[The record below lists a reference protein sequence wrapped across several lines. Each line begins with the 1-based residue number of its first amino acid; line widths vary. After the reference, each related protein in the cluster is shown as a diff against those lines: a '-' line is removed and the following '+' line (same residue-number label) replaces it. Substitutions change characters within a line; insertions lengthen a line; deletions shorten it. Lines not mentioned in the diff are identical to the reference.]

1 MCVKTSDL
9 SIAGAKLLL
18 RLKNRFPKEIKDIF
32 FVETEANPDVPTYAI
47 QVFEANS
54 FLAPKTNKDAFNAWN
69 NSIYSSNGILNSARV
84 SRILLELLSIERGL
98 VDRVQFLI
106 FHNNNIYSL
115 NKIATEHKFVAVKVN
130 KIARITNGG
139 SKITK

>member
-1 MCVKTSDL
+1 MRAKIDNL
-9 SIAGAKLLL
+9 SIEGAKLLL
-18 RLKNRFPKEIKDIF
+18 RLKNRFPKEIKDVF
-32 FVETEANPDVPTYAI
+32 FVEMADNPNIPAYAI
-47 QVFEANS
+47 QVFETNS
-54 FLAPKTNKDAFNAWN
+54 FLKPKTNKDAFSAWN
-69 NSIYSSNGILNSARV
+69 TSIYASNGILNSART